1 MPMVSDGSYAHITGT
16 FDLEHQTGTIDYV
29 TPVKIAVESTSF
41 APEDIWLRGRDI
53 DGKQLFQQAV
63 RPQRNSCAPHAAAGT
78 YDEYVPAKPELQ
90 QIELVIKEAVAAR
103 FKRGPK
109 TQGAVV
115 MGAADPAS
123 PHRLPVQASDAPP
136 ATGVTYTVQAKA
148 EHDKNW
154 QTIAVGLKTPTTE
167 VDVNQFPGAKGVNIR
182 VLQSDGF
189 SEKQIFE
196 NTKTF

>member
-29 TPVKIAVESTSF
+29 TPVKVAVKPGSF
-41 APEDIWLRGRDI
+41 DNEGIWLRGS
-53 DGKQLFQQAV
+53 DGGGAQLFEQPV
-63 RPQRNSCAPHAAAGT
+63 RPQRNSCAPHAATGT
-78 YDEYVPAKPELQ
+78 YDEYVPVAPGLQ
-90 QIELVIKEAVAAR
+90 QVELVIKQAVAAR
-103 FKRGPK
+103 FKRGPEA
-109 TQGAVV
+109 QSAVV
-115 MGAADPAS
+115 MGAPDPSS
-123 PHRLPVQASDAPP
+123 PHRLSMRASGAPP

-148 EHDKNW
+148 ENSPNW
-154 QTIAVGLKTPTTE
+154 QTIAVGLKAPTTD

-196 NTKTF
+196 HTKTF